1 MKVNNT
7 WVGVSSEDP
16 ERLLRFYTD
25 VVGLP
30 KHPEMGDFAIVAGG
44 TTFGFGSHSEVRGA
58 AKEPARVLV
67 NFFVDDIAAE
77 QKRLEAAGV
86 KFSRTQGKEF
96 WGGIIS
102 TFSDPDGNYV
112 QIIEYKPE

>member
-7 WVGVSSEDP
+7 FVNINSEDP
-16 ERLLRFYTD
+16 ARLLTFYTD

-30 KHPEMGDFAIVAGG
+30 KNPEMGEFAVDAGG
-44 TTFGFGSHSEVRGA
+44 TTFGFDGHSEVRGA

-77 QKRLEAAGV
+77 QKRIEAAGV